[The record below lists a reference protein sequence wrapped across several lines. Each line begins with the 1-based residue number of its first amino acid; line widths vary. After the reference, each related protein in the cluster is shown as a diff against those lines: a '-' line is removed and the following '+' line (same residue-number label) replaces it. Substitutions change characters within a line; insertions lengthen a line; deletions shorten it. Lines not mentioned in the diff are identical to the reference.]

1 MKLVYARL
9 AVVDLQRLRAFIAEH
24 DPGSAARVAS
34 ELIQRIGM
42 LPSFPDLGRSVAQAP
57 DPDSIRDLVCGR
69 YVVRYA
75 KTANAII
82 VLRVW
87 HHAEDRA

>member
-42 LPSFPDLGRSVAQAP
+42 LPSFPDLGRS
-57 DPDSIRDLVCGR
+57 
-69 YVVRYA
+69 
-75 KTANAII
+75 
-82 VLRVW
+82 
-87 HHAEDRA
+87 E